1 VFFLVLV
8 PNSRWDDRPTDRW
21 VYCTTQGL
29 ESEEQAHQTLQ
40 LAHNRLRTE
49 LQSEIT
55 VRETLPEGGFL

>member
-1 VFFLVLV
+1 MILYIFFVV
-8 PNSRWDDRPTDRW
+8 PVPIPSRWDDRRTVKRLLHE
-21 VYCTTQGL
+21 TQGL

-55 VRETLPEGGFL
+55 VRQ